1 MSAWSNS
8 MPLTTTIC
16 GRYFRNLAVL
26 SKNALSYSS
35 PSMTNG
41 PPPTRPLACRS
52 RATPPTRY
60 PASTPASFNAQAV
73 MNEVVVLPCVPATT
87 IGRRPRRNVSRTSS
101 GSEQ

>member
-8 MPLTTTIC
+8 MPLTTTMS

-35 PSMTNG
+35 PSITNG
-41 PPPTRPLACRS
+41 PPPTRPLAGRS
-52 RATPPTRY
+52 FDTPPTRN
-60 PASTPASFNAQAV
+60 PASTPASFSAQAV
-73 MNEVVVLPCVPATT
+73 MNDVVVLPCVPAMT
-87 IGRRPRRNVSRTSS
+87 IGRRPRRNLSRTSS